1 MNLFTVKKNFTVNV
15 FYASETGLSRDVAN
29 IFYNKIKKISINSN
43 FDILNNFFNYQNQ
56 EGDLN
61 FLFIS
66 TTNQGECP
74 ENGKKFFQN
83 YKNIEGKNINYSII
97 SFGDSS
103 YDNFCIIG
111 KDVNRVFTK
120 IGAHNFK
127 KNTIIDDQIDD
138 NEKIEEMIE
147 NNLKY
152 IVEYRNNLIK
162 WFIKSMNSSEILH
175 N

>member
-29 IFYNKIKKISINSN
+29 IFYNKIKKISIKSN

-83 YKNIEGKNINYSII
+83 
-97 SFGDSS
+97 
-103 YDNFCIIG
+103 
-111 KDVNRVFTK
+111 
-120 IGAHNFK
+120 
-127 KNTIIDDQIDD
+127 
-138 NEKIEEMIE
+138 
-147 NNLKY
+147 
-152 IVEYRNNLIK
+152 
-162 WFIKSMNSSEILH
+162 
-175 N
+175 